1 MMTRTHY
8 PFVDGAAS
16 TAKKL
21 KLETETWIKSLVF
34 CRQRCRTKEEC
45 EDTIRRNL
53 RTPMMKFLMEHLEK
67 SGCGIGDKFIKNSS
81 HGRTSN
87 LCVRSC

>member
-53 RTPMMKFLMEHLEK
+53 RKNKAAAAPNLMAQCQKEQQ
-67 SGCGIGDKFIKNSS
+67 
-81 HGRTSN
+81 
-87 LCVRSC
+87 